1 MLMQSS
7 LPISNGAALHFSSDH
22 GKEDTMCDWR
32 PGTEIWQMYSN
43 RDKYPHGHCKK
54 AEPIIEEKENA
65 NTPSFLNFPR
75 SYAQPPNLST
85 ISESCIPNFVYRRR
99 KLRGNLLT
107 RFSSQSPAN
116 AKKSA
121 DSRSF
126 TSFDAPSVAAKEQRV
141 VFQVEH
147 ESHTVGAPIKA
158 SLSCVKEPCILK
170 SQSINGCSVGEG
182 HVSGAAIKNGRRK
195 ILEVDSANDSCSSS
209 ESNMELVSASM
220 VTEVDDTGECSS
232 SSVMI
237 TEVKGEDLS
246 ENDLCISILR
256 CQGLVQVLPTK
267 NDDSAEDAGPSS
279 GSSCSRSCKIC
290 GHTDTTLNMLICD
303 NCEDAFHV
311 SCLNPRMKKIPD
323 DEWFCYSCLKKK
335 CKIPMETG
343 TRRSLSIACEMGR
356 CRNTLAKG
364 DLNPIA
370 SMLRDP
376 EPYTMGVRVGKGFQA
391 EVPDWSG
398 PMINDV
404 DAIGEP
410 VEMNPSECV
419 TSHEW
424 NFNKPCTPNS
434 IGNWIQCRE
443 VIDGIGEGIN
453 GTICGKWRRAPLC
466 EVQTDDWDCFRS
478 VLWDPFHADCAVP
491 QELETDQVL
500 KQLKYVQMNHGGFV
514 DDPDPCHSSLWADTD
529 VNIYAFLQY

>member
-7 LPISNGAALHFSSDH
+7 VPSSNGAALHFSSDH
-22 GKEDTMCDWR
+22 GKEDTLCDWR
-32 PGTEIWQMYSN
+32 PGTEIWQMCSN
-43 RDKYPHGHCKK
+43 CDKYPHGHCKK
-54 AEPIIEEKENA
+54 AKPIIEEKENA
-65 NTPSFLNFPR
+65 NTPSSLNFPR

-85 ISESCIPNFVYRRR
+85 ISESF
-99 KLRGNLLT
+99 
-107 RFSSQSPAN
+107 N

-121 DSRSF
+121 DSDSRSF
-126 TSFDAPSVAAKEQRV
+126 TNFDAPSVAAKKQHV

-158 SLSCVKEPCILK
+158 
-170 SQSINGCSVGEG
+170 
-182 HVSGAAIKNGRRK
+182 SGAAIKNGRRK
-195 ILEVDSANDSCSSS
+195 ILEVDSANDNCSSS

-220 VTEVDDTGECSS
+220 MTEVDDTGECSS
-232 SSVMI
+232 SSVMVM
-237 TEVKGEDLS
+237 EVKGEDLS

-256 CQGLVQVLPTK
+256 CQGLVEVLPTK
-267 NDDSAEDAGPSS
+267 NDDSAEHAGPSS

-303 NCEDAFHV
+303 NCEDAFH
-311 SCLNPRMKKIPD
+311 I
-323 DEWFCYSCLKKK
+323 

-370 SMLRDP
+370 LMLRDT
-376 EPYTMGVRVGKGFQA
+376 ESYTMGVQVGKGFQA
-391 EVPDWSG
+391 EVPDY
-398 PMINDV
+398 DV

-424 NFNKPCTPNS
+424 NFNKLYTPNS
-434 IGNWIQCRE
+434 ISNWIQCRE

-453 GTICGKWRRAPLC
+453 GTICGKWRRAPLR

-478 VLWDPFHADCAVP
+478 VLWDPFHADCA
-491 QELETDQVL
+491 ELETDQVI
-500 KQLKYVQMNHGGFV
+500 KQLKYVQMLRPQLAAKRRKSDHRKKKK
-514 DDPDPCHSSLWADTD
+514 
-529 VNIYAFLQY
+529 